1 MTHNGPR
8 QFRKS
13 MSLSGTRTFVGFGFG
28 AIQAGLFLYEAF
40 RSGAFG
46 RLVVAEVV
54 PEVIAAVRRN
64 GGHYTLNIALPDRIE
79 RTEIGPVE
87 LLNPNEPADREIL
100 IQVVAGAQ
108 ELGTAVPS
116 VKFFT
121 CADPGS
127 LHRILALGLRLKA
140 AHGGP
145 PSIIYSAENHNHAA
159 EILSEQVS
167 SEWSSS
173 ERQAVSSRVRFLN
186 TVVGKM
192 SGVLSDPAEISSAGL
207 APVTPGA
214 QRAFLVEA
222 FNRILIT
229 RIDFQDPFQRGIAV
243 FEEKSDLLPF
253 EEAKLY
259 GHNATHALAAYMG
272 GMCGAATIADL
283 RQRPGMIRFLRK
295 AFVDESGG
303 ALTRKYAG
311 LDPLF
316 SPAGYAAYADDLLVR
331 MTNPFLRDLVERVGR
346 DPQRKLGWD
355 DRLVGTMRVALAQNI
370 DPKRYALG
378 AAAAVGRL
386 APQAFEQPDTPLNG
400 ILQPLWEAARP
411 AASEQQHVLASIAAA
426 RTRLLAWR
434 TAGCPDPDVFFKD

>member
-1 MTHNGPR
+1 
-8 QFRKS
+8 

-54 PEVIAAVRRN
+54 PEVVSAVRRN
-64 GGHYTLNIALPDRIE
+64 GGRYTLNIALPDRID
-79 RTEIGPVE
+79 RAEIGPVD
-87 LLNPNEPADREIL
+87 LLNPNDPADRETLVQAI
-100 IQVVAGAQ
+100 VSAQ

-121 CADPGS
+121 GAGPGS
-127 LHRILALGLRLKA
+127 LHRVLARGIRLKI
-140 AHGGP
+140 AHDGP
-145 PSIIYSAENHNHAA
+145 PSVLYSAENHNHAA
-159 EILSEQVS
+159 EILSEQVT
-167 SEWSSS
+167 SEVPPS
-173 ERQAVSSRVRFLN
+173 ERQAVSSRIRFLN

-192 SGVLSDPAEISSAGL
+192 SGVLSDPTELSSAGVV
-207 APVTPGA
+207 PVTPGG

-222 FNRILIT
+222 FNRILVS
-229 RIDFQDPFQRGIAV
+229 RIDLQKPFQRGISV
-243 FEEKSDLLPF
+243 FEEKDDLLPF

-272 GMCGAATIADL
+272 GICGAVTIADL
-283 RQRPGMIRFLRK
+283 RDRPGMQAFLRS

-346 DPQRKLGWD
+346 DPHRKLGWE
-355 DRLVGTMRVALAQNI
+355 DRLVGTMRVAFAQGI
-370 DPKRYALG
+370 EPRRYALG
-378 AAAAVGRL
+378 AAAALARL
-386 APQAFEQPDTPLNG
+386 APQLLEHPDLPIDSTLR
-400 ILQPLWEAARP
+400 PLWEPAPPDADEATRVLRMIADAR
-411 AASEQQHVLASIAAA
+411 I
-426 RTRLLAWR
+426 RLIAWR
-434 TAGCPDPDVFFKD
+434 KAGCPDPDVFFKD